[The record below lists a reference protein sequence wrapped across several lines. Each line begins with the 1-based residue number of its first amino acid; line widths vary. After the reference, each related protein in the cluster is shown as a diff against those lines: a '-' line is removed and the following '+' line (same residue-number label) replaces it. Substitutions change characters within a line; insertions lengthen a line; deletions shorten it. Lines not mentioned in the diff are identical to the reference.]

1 MEKLYMSGWIETF
14 TNLLQNPFFLI
25 LAVIIAAFIIFGVIK
40 KLFKLALI
48 VLAAFV
54 IYIAYLLW
62 TGQDIPKSFDGI
74 KDSFKETISRS
85 KDNAEET
92 KENIKDAAKKKAGE
106 VAKDE
111 FNEIIEDVRE
121 KVGLDN

>member
-1 MEKLYMSGWIETF
+1 MFDGWIETF

-25 LAVIIAAFIIFGVIK
+25 LAVIIAVLIVFGLIK
-40 KLFKLALI
+40 KLFKLAMI

-74 KDSFKETISRS
+74 RDSVKDTISRS
-85 KDNAEET
+85 KENTEET
-92 KENIKDAAKKKAGE
+92 KDGLKDAAKKKAGE
-106 VAKDE
+106 AVKE
-111 FNEIIEDVRE
+111 GIEDIID
-121 KVGLDN
+121 GN

>member
-1 MEKLYMSGWIETF
+1 MDGWIETF

-25 LAVIIAAFIIFGVIK
+25 LAVIFAVLIVFGVIK
-40 KLFKLALI
+40 KLFKLAMI
-48 VLAAFV
+48 ILAAFV

-74 KDSFKETISRS
+74 KDSVKETISRS

-111 FNEIIEDVRE
+111 FNEIIEDVKE

>member
-1 MEKLYMSGWIETF
+1 MFDGWIETF

-25 LAVIIAAFIIFGVIK
+25 LAVIIAVLIVFGLIK
-40 KLFKLALI
+40 KLFKLAMI

-74 KDSFKETISRS
+74 KDSVKDTISRS
-85 KDNAEET
+85 KENTEET
-92 KENIKDAAKKKAGE
+92 KDGIKDAAKKKAGE
-106 VAKDE
+106 AVKDG
-111 FNEIIEDVRE
+111 IEDIFD
-121 KVGLDN
+121 GN